1 MIRQN
6 GATGREEPVGTAAS
20 SVAESLVEMI
30 LRQMSPGSSLPSE
43 AELAAQFSVSRLTIR
58 EAVKM
63 LEGRGLVELARGRRA
78 VVREPDGSAFSDFV
92 VSLIRNDPKGLFDLI
107 ELRIALETMS
117 ARSAARQTSRAALQ
131 ALESAM
137 QGMRASAEDYNRA
150 IDNGEDAEPADR
162 RFHDFDLQFHEA
174 LAMASGNRVVA
185 FLFEAMSKS
194 LRESFSMSRR
204 GQTMRGST
212 REDTVIAHQA
222 VLDAVRAGRQA
233 AAAEAMRTHLT
244 DTTMDI
250 RSHVSNTSSRPAA
263 EHEAE

>member
-1 MIRQN
+1 MVTQK
-6 GATGREEPVGTAAS
+6 GTGRREEPVGTAAS

-30 LRQMSPGSSLPSE
+30 LGQMSPGSSLPSE
-43 AELAAQFSVSRLTIR
+43 AELASQFSVSRLTIR

-78 VVREPDGSAFSDFV
+78 VVREPDGSAFSDFL

-117 ARSAARQTSRAALQ
+117 ARSAARQASRAALQ

-137 QGMRASAEDYNRA
+137 QGMRTSAEEYNRA
-150 IDNGEDAEPADR
+150 IERGEDAEPADR
-162 RFHDFDLQFHEA
+162 RFHDYDLQFHEA

-204 GQTMRGST
+204 GQTMRGSP
-212 REDTVIAHQA
+212 REDTVAAHQA
-222 VLDAVRAGRQA
+222 VLDAVRAGQQS
-233 AAAEAMRTHLT
+233 AAAEAMRLHLS
-244 DTTMDI
+244 DTAKDI
-250 RSHVSNTSSRPAA
+250 RSHVANASG
-263 EHEAE
+263 

>member
-1 MIRQN
+1 MVTQTE
-6 GATGREEPVGTAAS
+6 TGRREEPVGTAAS
-20 SVAESLVEMI
+20 NVAEALVEMI
-30 LRQMSPGSSLPSE
+30 LGEMAPGASLPSE
-43 AELAAQFSVSRLTIR
+43 AELASQFSVSRLTIR

-78 VVREPDGSAFSDFV
+78 VVREPDGSAFSDFLA
-92 VSLIRNDPKGLFDLI
+92 SLIRNDPKGLFDLV

-117 ARSAARQTSRAALQ
+117 ARSAARQSSRAALQ

-137 QGMRASAEDYNRA
+137 QGMRTSAEEYNRA
-150 IDNGEDAEPADR
+150 VRDGDDAEPADR

-212 REDTVIAHQA
+212 REDTVAAHQA
-222 VLDAVRAGRQA
+222 VLDAVRAGKQSA
-233 AAAEAMRTHLT
+233 AADAMRLHLT
-244 DTTMDI
+244 DTAKDI
-250 RSHVSNTSSRPAA
+250 RSHVANASG
-263 EHEAE
+263 